1 MAGATNRQFK
11 TAGIPRAAVDKIR
24 VKAGG
29 RLTLKG
35 ALGVATQHGIPVP
48 EKAHAFLA
56 TRDEKARKVAPQQAS
71 AHRGK
76 KLTRALADAS
86 KATMARRKTA
96 ASLDASRVT
105 TQGHA
110 VNPDKFKSGD
120 MKPGDRL
127 HVGAANIS
135 KVVSK
140 HTRRNS
146 NGMGRY
152 SVSSTTYIIRVGKKQ
167 VESVGDFRAAIAAAK
182 THGGNG
188 PTRLVKLADRDDA

>member
-1 MAGATNRQFK
+1 MAGATNRQLK

-35 ALGVATQHGIPVP
+35 ALSVAAQHGISVP
-48 EKAHAFLA
+48 EKAHAFA
-56 TRDEKARKVAPQQAS
+56 AARDEKARKVALQQAS
-71 AHRGK
+71 ARRGE
-76 KLTRALADAS
+76 KLTRTLMDAS
-86 KATMARRKTA
+86 KAAMARRKTP
-96 ASLDASRVT
+96 ASLDAGRKA
-105 TQGHA
+105 TQGNM
-110 VNPDKFKSGD
+110 VSPDKFKASD

-127 HVGAANIS
+127 HVGGANIS

-152 SVSSTTYIIRVGKKQ
+152 SVSSTTYIVRVGKKQ
-167 VESVGDFRAAIAAAK
+167 VESVGDFKTAIAAAK
-182 THGGNG
+182 THGGDG
-188 PTRLVKLADRDDA
+188 PTRLVKLADRDDV